1 MSSILDKKTTGTVFS
16 VQKYSVHDGPG
27 IRTIVFMKGCPLH
40 CAWCSNPESQDF
52 KPQIAYNRNN
62 CIGADKCT
70 FCLER
75 CTSGAITVGE
85 DGKVDIDHDLI
96 KNELFLAD
104 VCPGNAIIVYG
115 EDQSV
120 DTVLKRVEEDERFYA
135 RSGGGMTLSGGEPFA
150 QPQFALALLREA
162 KHRRINTA
170 VETCGQAPWDVIDAC
185 LPYVDNFLFD
195 IKSMNDEKHQ
205 EMTGR
210 TGEQIREN
218 LVRIK
223 EKHPGMKIRVRTP
236 VIPGFN
242 DTVDDIRAIIDF
254 VDCLPGEKCEY
265 EALPFHRMGQPK
277 YTNLGKV
284 YPYADIVKLDD
295 DLVVAIKKLEEQY
308 KNGEWDSSAKRDEK
322 LAC

>member
-52 KPQIAYNRNN
+52 QPQIAYNRNN
-62 CIGADKCT
+62 CIGADKCIH
-70 FCLER
+70 CMEH
-75 CTSGAITVGE
+75 CTSGAITLGE
-85 DGKVDIDHDLI
+85 DGKVDVDHDLI
-96 KNELFLAD
+96 KNDLVLAD

-115 EDQSV
+115 EVQTV
-120 DTVLKRVEEDERFYA
+120 DTTLKRVEEDERFYA

-150 QPQFALALLREA
+150 QPSFALALLREA
-162 KHRRINTA
+162 KKRYINTA
-170 VETCGQAPWDVIDAC
+170 VETCGQVSWEVIDSC
-185 LPYVDNFLFD
+185 LPFLNYILFD
-195 IKSMNDEKHQ
+195 IKSLNDEKHK
-205 EMTGR
+205 EKTGQ
-210 TGEQIREN
+210 TGEHIREN
-218 LVRIK
+218 LLKIK
-223 EKHPGMKIRVRTP
+223 ENYPKMKIRVRTP

-242 DTVDDIRAIIDF
+242 DTEEDIRAIIDF
-254 VDCLPGEKCEY
+254 VDSLPGEKCEY

-295 DLVVAIKKLEEQY
+295 DLVERIKKMEEQY
-308 KNGEWDSSAKRDEK
+308 KNGTWCPTVVEK
-322 LAC
+322 